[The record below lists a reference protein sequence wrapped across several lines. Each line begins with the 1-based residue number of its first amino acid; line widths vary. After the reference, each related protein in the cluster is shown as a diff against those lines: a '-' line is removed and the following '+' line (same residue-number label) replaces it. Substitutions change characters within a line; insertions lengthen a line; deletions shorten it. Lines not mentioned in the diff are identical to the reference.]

1 MKKLLC
7 IALALLL
14 LAGIA
19 LLPASA
25 EEYPENNYYIGES
38 CGYEIWWIDPQP
50 EPALTDEIICD
61 YWLTASS
68 VYGALLSAPSAIYAI
83 KGDDKVYIKQ
93 ACEEGL
99 INPKDVAQIINSF
112 RFNGSQIFNMSL
124 FGDTNQNGLLE
135 IADAIIIQK
144 IMAKQITSNS
154 WLDRICDLDY
164 NTKINL
170 EDVILL
176 QKKIA
181 KVAL

>member
-25 EEYPENNYYIGES
+25 EASSPYEYYIGENN
-38 CGYEIWWIDPQP
+38 GYEIWLIDPQP
-50 EPALTDEIICD
+50 KPAQTDEIIGD
-61 YWLTASS
+61 YWFTC
-68 VYGALLSAPSAIYAI
+68 GNLLGDLLYSPTAIYAV
-83 KGDDKVYIKQ
+83 KGEEKVYIKQ
-93 ACEEGL
+93 AYQQGL
-99 INPKDVAQIINSF
+99 VNMDEVAQMVNGYSYDGINTF
-112 RFNGSQIFNMSL
+112 RVLLM
-124 FGDTNQNGLLE
+124 GDINRNKKLE
-135 IADAIIIQK
+135 IADAILIQK
-144 IMAKQITSNS
+144 MIAKSYPVGI
-154 WLDRICDLDY
+154 LGDLNDDG
-164 NTKINL
+164 NINL